1 MKTSYFF
8 LALAFGLLVGCQ
20 KADTVVPAPDGLY
33 KRWKAQNAEQYITFL
48 REGVVLYGSNGTE
61 DYCCLTARFFRTN
74 GNTLIFSDVPA
85 KTLPANIQRPDCS
98 AVSCIQSLPADWQIV
113 SITAD
118 KLVLTGDYYQAGTYI
133 AAP

>member
-1 MKTSYFF
+1 MKNGCFF
-8 LALAFGLLVGCQ
+8 LLLAFGCLMGCQ
-20 KADTVVPAPDGLY
+20 KADLAAPAPDGLY

-48 REGVVLYGSNGTE
+48 REGTVLYGRDGTD

-85 KTLPANIQRPDCS
+85 KALPANVQRPDCS
-98 AVSCIQSLPADWQIV
+98 AVSCIQSLPANWQIV